1 MDTEFINKYIE
12 KLSANMNSVTN
23 QYIMLEA
30 RYELLQEQNAE
41 LIAKVDVLEK
51 KVAKKSK

>member
-1 MDTEFINKYIE
+1 MEPEFINKYIE

-30 RYELLQEQNAE
+30 RYELLQEQN
-41 LIAKVDVLEK
+41 KTLEEEVIK
-51 KVAKKSK
+51 LQKAAARKRK

>member
-1 MDTEFINKYIE
+1 MEPEFINKYIE

-30 RYELLQEQNAE
+30 RYELLQEQN
-41 LIAKVDVLEK
+41 KTLEEEVVK
-51 KVAKKSK
+51 LQKAAARKRK

>member
-1 MDTEFINKYIE
+1 METEFINKYIE

-30 RYELLQEQNAE
+30 RYELLQQQNE
-41 LIAKVDVLEK
+41 VLEK
-51 KVAKKSK
+51 EVEKLQKAAAGKRK

>member
-41 LIAKVDVLEK
+41 LISKVDVLEK

>member
-30 RYELLQEQNAE
+30 RYELLQEQN
-41 LIAKVDVLEK
+41 KVLEEEVVK
-51 KVAKKSK
+51 LQKAAARKRK